1 VGFHSAM
8 WYRLLP
14 AALFASA
21 ACGHTFRA
29 RDYITTETLMAAA
42 RAEFRRGHFAHAR
55 VGFQQVNFE
64 VAANDSLGAEARYL
78 LAECDFGIGDYLE
91 ASRSFRRVADDFPTH
106 PLAPDAL
113 MRAGDAL
120 ALLWGRPELDPTYG
134 EEALAAYRELAAR
147 YPDALAT
154 GRSRLK
160 LGALADKFAEK
171 EYRAGMFYYRLKA
184 FDSAIIYFR
193 NVAAQWGESRF
204 ASSALLML
212 VRTYQRLEYREET
225 QETCAYLRQYHPR
238 VRDLNTLCP
247 PPPVSNAPPA

>member
-1 VGFHSAM
+1 VV
-8 WYRLLP
+8 P
-14 AALFASA
+14 AVWLAAA

-29 RDYITTETLMAAA
+29 RDYITTETLMAAS

-64 VAANDSLGAEARYL
+64 VAANDSIGAEARFL
-78 LAECDFGIGDYLE
+78 LAECEFAIGDYLE
-91 ASRSFRRVADDFPTH
+91 ASRSFRRVADDFPNH
-106 PLAPDAL
+106 PLAADAL

-120 ALLWGRPELDPTYG
+120 AALWGRPELDPTYG

-147 YPDALAT
+147 YPESTAMA
-154 GRSRLK
+154 RSRLK

-204 ASSALLML
+204 APTALLML
-212 VRTYQRLEYREET
+212 VRTYQRLQYKEEN
-225 QETCAYLRQYHPR
+225 QETCNYLRQYHPSAP
-238 VRDLNTLCP
+238 DLNTLCP
-247 PPPVSNAPPA
+247 PPPVSNAPSP